1 MFQCQCSTTFS
12 LFGSSLLP
20 TQIDVHQSPELKKAL
35 GVRAVPTVKL
45 HAGSL
50 GQVASFTCGP
60 KKVSF
65 ERYTSAFDAR
75 ALKLISRSVNSAVC
89 CVSRY

>member
-1 MFQCQCSTTFS
+1 PFILAS
-12 LFGSSLLP
+12 
-20 TQIDVHQSPELKKAL
+20 QIDVHQSPDLKKVL

-60 KKVSF
+60 LKAP
-65 ERYTSAFDAR
+65 ELAR
-75 ALKLISRSVNSAVC
+75 KI
-89 CVSRY
+89 